1 MSKYTSCALIMIF
14 GLTEIIIL
22 NLCMFPLKNDE
33 LRSAGSLGEYAGS
46 LGLFRTR
53 EHA

>member
-1 MSKYTSCALIMIF
+1 MSKHTSGELIMIF
-14 GLTEIIIL
+14 GLSEIIIL
-22 NLCMFPLKNDE
+22 NLCMFSYVLSKTSSVEIPGAL
-33 LRSAGSLGEYAGS
+33 AGS

>member
-1 MSKYTSCALIMIF
+1 MIF
-14 GLTEIIIL
+14 GLPEIFIL
-22 NLCMFPLKNDE
+22 NLFMFPLKINE
-33 LRSAGSLGEYAGS
+33 LRSVESLGEYVGS

>member
-1 MSKYTSCALIMIF
+1 MIF
-14 GLTEIIIL
+14 GLSEIIIID
-22 NLCMFPLKNDE
+22 LCMFSFENDE
-33 LRSAGSLGEYAGS
+33 LRSVEFLGEYAGS